1 MIQTY
6 AGEAVQ
12 WECDDLGHLNMRH
25 YMTKVEQ
32 ARQFFFIT
40 LGLTSAFRID
50 GDSSVRVRKFTIRYL
65 KESRPGARLKVET
78 GLLALHD
85 NSAEIVH
92 IMTHYDGTVSAT
104 IVETVEHIYLRT
116 GEAFGWP
123 KRVIAAADEH
133 MAQRPASATA
143 RGLPADDYIPL
154 APKREVLIKEA
165 LLKDGA
171 KLIGSGVFQPAEIDI
186 FSCVS
191 VPSLLGRLTESV
203 GNFYELWPEIHESFL
218 VGGSI
223 SGALLELTCH
233 IHRRASAGDAVEVYG
248 AIQGANS
255 YTRLAAYHLIDPV
268 SGESWASL
276 SASSCVFDTATRKL
290 VKTPD
295 ARVAELKALAIT
307 DLRA

>member
-32 ARQFFFIT
+32 ARQFFFIR
-40 LGLTSAFRID
+40 LGLVSAFKID
-50 GDSSVRVRKFTIRYL
+50 GDSSVRVRNFTIRYL

-78 GLLALHD
+78 GLLSLGD
-85 NSAEIVH
+85 NSAELVH

-104 IVETVEHIYLRT
+104 IVEQVEHIYLRT

-123 KRVIAAADEH
+123 KRVVAAADEH
-133 MAQRPASATA
+133 TTKRPPSAMV
-143 RGLPADDYIPL
+143 RGLPPDDYTPL
-154 APKREVLIKEA
+154 VPKREALITG
-165 LLKDGA
+165 GA
-171 KLIGSGVFQPAEIDI
+171 KLIGSGVFQPSDLDV
-186 FSCVS
+186 FSCVNM
-191 VPSLLGRLTESV
+191 PSLLGRVTESV

-218 VGGSI
+218 LGGSI
-223 SGALLELTCH
+223 SGALLELSCH
-233 IHRRASAGDAVEVYG
+233 IHRRATAGDAVEIYG
-248 AIQGANS
+248 AVQGANS
-255 YTRLAAYHLIDPV
+255 YTRLAAYHLVDPV
-268 SGESWASL
+268 SGESWASM
-276 SASSCVFDTATRKL
+276 SASSCVFDVSTRKL

-295 ARVAELKALAIT
+295 DRVAQLKALAIT